1 MLNVQLSGHVE
12 YIEVIFRIGKRV
24 LPIVEPSAY
33 STGEHVKRK
42 AFDPEQRVWIDRNLS
57 IIILD
62 FFGII
67 MDTLKSQVQQV
78 LFKDALLLVA
88 IQYTA
93 SVTGHTEVV
102 TEQQSQCAFPHT
114 ALLIGKNY

>member
-1 MLNVQLSGHVE
+1 
-12 YIEVIFRIGKRV
+12 
-24 LPIVEPSAY
+24 
-33 STGEHVKRK
+33 
-42 AFDPEQRVWIDRNLS
+42 
-57 IIILD
+57 
-62 FFGII
+62 

>member
-1 MLNVQLSGHVE
+1 
-12 YIEVIFRIGKRV
+12 
-24 LPIVEPSAY
+24 
-33 STGEHVKRK
+33 
-42 AFDPEQRVWIDRNLS
+42 
-57 IIILD
+57 
-62 FFGII
+62 

-114 ALLIGKNY
+114 ALLIGKTINIFISVLVTTKSLSDKDKQISTTEQILLVFSFDTPEFRWEFSLICIHYSSG